1 MTQMIALTTPKGQL
15 QLVYLLEKEDLG
27 ETGQQLLQGLWQSP
41 KTISPRYFYDAKG
54 SDLFEQICELPEYYP
69 TRTEAQI
76 LQDYAPAIAEITG
89 NAELIE
95 LGSGSSTKTRFLLDA
110 YRQFGQL
117 DYVPVDVSASIVELA
132 AGRLLQ
138 EYDNLLITGLIGTY
152 EQAIAHLPDPHDLP
166 RMLIFL
172 GSTLGNFSPT
182 ECDRFFQQAHQSL
195 RSGDYFLL
203 GVDRHKETDIL
214 EAAYNDSQGVTAAF
228 NLNMLHHL
236 NERYGANFQVETFTH
251 RAIYNTE
258 ACQIEMYL
266 DCHQDQSVTFANLE
280 GTVDFVAGESILT
293 EISCK
298 FHLDQLQ
305 AYLATQGLKTV
316 QCWGD
321 RQNLFS
327 LILTQVVA
335 D

>member
-1 MTQMIALTTPKGQL
+1 MIALTTPKGQL

-54 SDLFEQICELPEYYP
+54 SDLFEQICELPEYYL

-152 EQAIAHLPDPHDLP
+152 EQAIAHLVRECKIELIATENPENPLEVWINNHNVTDEIRSREVTAKVSGVSGQSAVRQFLVREQQKWGEKGGLVAEGRDIGTDVFPNAEVK
-166 RMLIFL
+166 IFL
-172 GSTLGNFSPT
+172 TASV
-182 ECDRFFQQAHQSL
+182 EERARRRQQDL
-195 RSGDYFLL
+195 I
-203 GVDRHKETDIL
+203 K
-214 EAAYNDSQGVTAAF
+214 QG
-228 NLNMLHHL
+228 
-236 NERYGANFQVETFTH
+236 RG
-251 RAIYNTE
+251 
-258 ACQIEMYL
+258 
-266 DCHQDQSVTFANLE
+266 
-280 GTVDFVAGESILT
+280 
-293 EISCK
+293 EIS
-298 FHLDQLQ
+298 LEQLQ
-305 AYLATQGLKTV
+305 REIQERDEKDSTREISPLRKAPDALEIVSDGLSAEEVTEKIV
-316 QCWGD
+316 DCYY
-321 RQNLFS
+321 
-327 LILTQVVA
+327 
-335 D
+335 